1 MLNREICSL
10 TTQSEINLYS
20 QKRDVIVARP
30 FHFYRDKTIMD
41 GGEARTCPPAQ
52 FSLSAFPI
60 TRQSLLISKDTSNEI
75 PSFSL
80 SLWTRNERKE
90 NVEEEKKDVEKKRGE
105 EALSVI
111 ERKFCRNKRAVLLS
125 PHPLFRPL
133 SLFSY

>member
-1 MLNREICSL
+1 MPSSAIFPFCISNYAAEF
-10 TTQSEINLYS
+10 INFQRYL
-20 QKRDVIVARP
+20 KR
-30 FHFYRDKTIMD
+30 
-41 GGEARTCPPAQ
+41 
-52 FSLSAFPI
+52 
-60 TRQSLLISKDTSNEI
+60 N
-75 PSFSL
+75 SFFLSL

-90 NVEEEKKDVEKKRGE
+90 NVEEEKKDVEKEKKRGE